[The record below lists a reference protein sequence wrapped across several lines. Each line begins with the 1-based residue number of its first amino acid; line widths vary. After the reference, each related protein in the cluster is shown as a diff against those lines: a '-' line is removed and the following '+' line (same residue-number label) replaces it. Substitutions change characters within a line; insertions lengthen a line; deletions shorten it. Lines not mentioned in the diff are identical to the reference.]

1 MSAEVPGAVD
11 GAGAGSRLHCTKSVK
26 PDFGQLS
33 HSEQCEFLR
42 ESDDVLTIDQGT
54 EPRVVQKV
62 AEFARKYPERA
73 QLPVS
78 VDGSVREKYTKFV
91 EESWEALDYS
101 FGEFEGAEVSEYRP
115 EAAFS
120 WLDAVSLT
128 LQRHASAAET
138 DLFFEGEGGG
148 SFTVSASNRWSDEY
162 QVKQLA
168 ELHGW
173 VRQCTGGA
181 VESFDGDHSEEVEAE
196 YDNPKLVLLT
206 RSMSSN
212 PEGGE
217 RLTPGEVESELSS
230 SWSAVYDSLRN
241 AMRSV
246 GASDWSYDARGDPH
260 GGGGFGVNACYGHEH
275 VVVMA
280 DVEGSVGEV
289 RREVR
294 RAMEAHVRNTDG
306 AGEAAHGLDLS
317 ADEWGDESVDVEAC
331 QVFDVSEGGD
341 AVDNVAA
348 YVGSYAS
355 LDADSGGLFERDVEF
370 VAWAAAKDA
379 LNTRV
384 QRRSEDARRMSEVDL
399 ELKRRLSGEG
409 GEVDVLSDGEGGGG
423 SACSCEACERREA
436 GSDGEGGVLTG
447 EWGGKGAARGSAVL
461 HERAGERVREL
472 AGERAGSV
480 DVEALVDG
488 MRSAG
493 WDLRR
498 EVVEVAFYGERIES
512 VVESVDEVSVPRVS
526 GALGGDV
533 SPVTVAAVLDGF
545 ELDPVLGGVV
555 REWFEPGDAVGDVID
570 ELRERDLEVTVEG
583 AGGALGRDG
592 FGVSVDQCE
601 SRGGDESSEWDL
613 VAIEGPGGERREVM
627 SGGGGVSVVDVVT
640 ARDAWGELLVVGPC
654 WFDSASELVDGA
666 SNAVRWRY
674 SDGMS
679 CAVADGSYIRDELV
693 DGDRDVSGGE
703 LWEFVQPHEA
713 GEPDP
718 FGDDSGGLIGVS

>member
-1 MSAEVPGAVD
+1 MSAGVPGGEGGGAV
-11 GAGAGSRLHCTKSVK
+11 SRLHCTKSVNLE
-26 PDFGQLS
+26 FGELS
-33 HSEQCEFLR
+33 RSEQCEFLR
-42 ESDDVLTIDQGT
+42 ERDDVLTIDHGT

-73 QLPVS
+73 QLPVA
-78 VDGSVREKYTKFV
+78 VDGSVRERYVEFV
-91 EESWEALDYS
+91 EESWEVLDYS
-101 FGEFEGAEVSEYRP
+101 FGEFKSTEVSEYRP
-115 EAAFS
+115 GAAFS

-138 DLFFEGEGGG
+138 ELFFEGESGG
-148 SFTVSASNRWSDEY
+148 SFSVSASNRWSDEY
-162 QVKQLA
+162 QLEQLA

-173 VRQCTGGA
+173 VRQCTGGV
-181 VESFDGDHSEEVEAE
+181 VESFDGEHSEEVEAA
-196 YDNPKLVLLT
+196 YDNPKLILLT
-206 RSMSSN
+206 RSMSSK

-230 SWSAVYDSLRN
+230 SWSAVYDGLRN
-241 AMRSV
+241 AMRSL

-260 GGGGFGVNACYGHEH
+260 AGAGFGVNACYGHEH
-275 VVVMA
+275 VVVMS

-294 RAMEAHVRNTDG
+294 RAMEAHVRNTEG

-331 QVFDVSEGGD
+331 QVFDVSDGGD

-348 YVGSYAS
+348 YVGAYAS
-355 LDADSGGLFERDVEF
+355 LDADSGGLFERDIEF

-384 QRRSEDARRMSEVDL
+384 QRRSEDARRMCDEDF
-399 ELKRRLSGEG
+399 EIKRVLSGEG
-409 GEVDVLSDGEGGGG
+409 VSSVSAVSDGCG
-423 SACSCEACERREA
+423 SECSCEACERREA
-436 GSDGEGGVLTG
+436 GSDGEGGVFTG
-447 EWGGKGAARGSAVL
+447 EWGGKAAVRGSAVL
-461 HERAGERVREL
+461 HERAAERVREL

-498 EVVEVAFYGERIES
+498 EMVEVVFHGERIEAA
-512 VVESVDEVSVPRVS
+512 VEAVDEVSVARVA
-526 GALGGDV
+526 GELRGDV
-533 SPVTVAAVLDGF
+533 SVEAVAAVLDGF
-545 ELDPVLGGVV
+545 EVDPVLGELV
-555 REWFEPGDAVGDVID
+555 REWFEPGDSVGGVIV
-570 ELRERDLEVTVEG
+570 ELGERDVEVDVEG
-583 AGGALGRDG
+583 AGGVLGRDG
-592 FGVSVDQCE
+592 FCVSVDRCE
-601 SRGGDESSEWDL
+601 SCGDESSEWDL
-613 VAIEGPGGERREVM
+613 VAIEGPDGERREVM

-640 ARDAWGELLVVGPC
+640 ARDAWDGLLVLSPE
-654 WFDSASELVDGA
+654 WFGSASELLPDADRSV
-666 SNAVRWRY
+666 VWRY
-674 SDGMS
+674 CDG
-679 CAVADGSYIRDELV
+679 VGFTGEFDGGYLDMVV
-693 DGDRDVSGGE
+693 DDDRDVSGAE

-718 FGDDSGGLIGVS
+718 FGDDSGGLVGVS

>member
-1 MSAEVPGAVD
+1 MSADVPSVNDGGAS
-11 GAGAGSRLHCTKSVK
+11 SRLHCTKSVK

-78 VDGSVREKYTKFV
+78 VDGSVRERYVEFV

-101 FGEFEGAEVSEYRP
+101 YGEFEGAEVSEYRP

-162 QVKQLA
+162 QLEQLA

-173 VRQCTGGA
+173 VRQCTGGT
-181 VESFDGDHSEEVEAE
+181 VESFDSDHSEEVEAE
-196 YDNPKLVLLT
+196 YDNPKLILLT
-206 RSMSSN
+206 RSMSSE

-230 SWSAVYDSLRN
+230 SWSAVYDGLRN

-294 RAMEAHVRNTDG
+294 RAMEAHVRNTEG

-317 ADEWGDESVDVEAC
+317 ADAWGDESVDVEAC

-384 QRRSEDARRMSEVDL
+384 QRRSEDARRMCEEDF
-399 ELKRRLSGEG
+399 EIKRALSGEG
-409 GEVDVLSDGEGGGG
+409 VSGGEGGGG
-423 SACSCEACERREA
+423 SCVAECSCEACERREA
-436 GSDGEGGVLTG
+436 GSDGAGGVFTG

-461 HERAGERVREL
+461 HERAAERVREL

-498 EVVEVAFYGERIES
+498 EVVEVAFHGERIEAA
-512 VVESVDEVSVPRVS
+512 VEAVDEVSVPRVS

-545 ELDPVLGGVV
+545 ELDPVLGAVV
-555 REWFEPGDAVGDVID
+555 REWFEAGDAVVDVID
-570 ELRERDLEVTVEG
+570 ELRDRDVEVDVEG

-601 SRGGDESSEWDL
+601 SCGGDESSEWDL
-613 VAIEGPGGERREVM
+613 VAIEGPDGERREVM
-627 SGGGGVSVVDVVT
+627 SGGGGVSVVEVVT
-640 ARDAWGELLVVGPC
+640 HRDEWRGSLVVSPEQFSLSELL
-654 WFDSASELVDGA
+654 
-666 SNAVRWRY
+666 
-674 SDGMS
+674 
-679 CAVADGSYIRDELV
+679 
-693 DGDRDVSGGE
+693 GDRDGKQWWYYRDGVRFGELDLEYINNVLSDDDRRVSGGG
-703 LWEFVQPHEA
+703 LWEFVQPVVS
-713 GEPDP
+713 GDPDP
-718 FGDDSGGLIGVS
+718 FGDGSGELIGVG